1 VLTYFTYQ
9 GGKMLSRK
17 KLAVAVLTVSAL
29 IASSAPAYAATLNG
43 SGATFAQPLIDSC
56 KVDFNKE
63 TGHTINYTGGG
74 SGTGRT
80 NFSNSIGDFAGSD
93 TAYTQ
98 FEPSYTVYA
107 PIYLAPAAVMYNL
120 PTVKE
125 PINLTP
131 ATIAQIFSGYITNWD
146 DKIIAADNERTIRT
160 PIFKT
165 VKRTVKDKNG
175 KNVTKTVPAVD
186 KKGKPI
192 ISSYSEKVVNID
204 LPKLPI
210 TVWYRTD
217 SSGTSGGFT
226 EFLKGANAGANE
238 RLWPKAS
245 NNTFSNATPNNIS
258 TFFNFQGG
266 SGSAAVA
273 AGVAGKVGAIG
284 YGELSFALDN
294 KLGVANVQ
302 NAAGEFTKPD
312 AAGSSAFVG
321 GGTINANGTV
331 TVDYKKAITGAY
343 PLGLTSYALAYSSG
357 KDATKQKLVAD
368 WFTYVLDKCPGKY
381 PEKGF
386 SQITGPLY
394 NKAKEQI
401 AKIK

>member
-1 VLTYFTYQ
+1 
-9 GGKMLSRK
+9 MLSRK
-17 KLAVAVLTVSAL
+17 KLAVAVITVSAL

-43 SGATFAQPLIDSC
+43 SGATFAQPLIDAC
-56 KVDFNKE
+56 KVDFSKD

-74 SGTGRT
+74 SGKGRT
-80 NFSNSIGDFAGSD
+80 DFSGNLVNFAGSD
-93 TAYTQ
+93 TPYTSG
-98 FEPSYTVYA
+98 EPAGLIYA
-107 PIYLAPAAVMYNL
+107 PIYAAPVAVMYNL
-120 PTVKE
+120 PTIKE
-125 PINLTP
+125 SIYLSP

-146 DKIIAADNERTIRT
+146 DKIIAADNERTVKT
-160 PIFKT
+160 PIYKT

-175 KNVTKTVPAVD
+175 KNVTKTVPALD
-186 KKGKPI
+186 KKGKPVI
-192 ISSYSEKVVNID
+192 TGYNEKVVNID

-217 SSGTSGGFT
+217 SSGTSGVFT
-226 EFLKGANAGANE
+226 DFLRGANAGDNS

-245 NNTFSNATPNNIS
+245 NNTFANATPNNIS

-273 AGVAGKVGAIG
+273 AGVVGKVGAIG
-284 YGELSFALDN
+284 YGEVSFATDN
-294 KLGVANVQ
+294 KLGVAYVQ
-302 NAAGEFTKPD
+302 NAAGEFAKAG
-312 AAGSSAFVG
+312 AAGVSAFLG

-331 TVDYKKAITGAY
+331 TVDYKKSIPGAY
-343 PLGLTSYALAYSSG
+343 PLGTTSYALAYSSG
-357 KDATKQKLVAD
+357 KDAATQALVAQ

-386 SQITGPLY
+386 AQITGPLY
-394 NKAKEQI
+394 DKAKSQI